1 MSGTQAKAS
10 PSDIRISNIT
20 AAFEQLFPATQMSR
34 ANIGKLI
41 GLSRFTTS
49 EVTGEMVDNRI
60 LRELGPDNR
69 EGVANVRKYSPST
82 LISGESFPSTCR
94 IRNSPKERWR
104 IFPAESWTA
113 PNFLQTTVAASMM

>member
-1 MSGTQAKAS
+1 MKKDE
-10 PSDIRISNIT
+10 P
-20 AAFEQLFPATQMSR
+20 
-34 ANIGKLI
+34 NIGKLI

-49 EVTGEMVDNRI
+49 EVTGEMVDNRFCANSDQTI
-60 LRELGPDNR
+60 AR
-69 EGVANVRKYSPST
+69 GVANVRKYSPST

-104 IFPAESWTA
+104 IFLAESWTA

>member
-69 EGVANVRKYSPST
+69 EGRGKRSQVLAIDT
-82 LISGESFPSTCR
+82 DF
-94 IRNSPKERWR
+94 WR
-104 IFPAESWTA
+104 IVSVRPVESDARQRSAGGSFRQNRGPHRASRRPW
-113 PNFLQTTVAASMM
+113 LQRR

>member
-60 LRELGPDNR
+60 LRELGPDKSR
-69 EGVANVRKYSPST
+69 RAR
-82 LISGESFPSTCR
+82 
-94 IRNSPKERWR
+94 
-104 IFPAESWTA
+104 
-113 PNFLQTTVAASMM
+113 

>member
-69 EGVANVRKYSPST
+69 EGRGKRSQVLAIDT
-82 LISGESFPSTCR
+82 DFWR
-94 IRNSPKERWR
+94 IVSVDLSNPKERWR

-113 PNFLQTTVAASMM
+113 PSFPSTMAAASMT

>member
-1 MSGTQAKAS
+1 
-10 PSDIRISNIT
+10 
-20 AAFEQLFPATQMSR
+20 MSR

-69 EGVANVRKYSPST
+69 EGAVNVHKCSPST
-82 LISGESFPSTCR
+82 PISGESSPSTCR
-94 IRNSPKERWR
+94 IRCSSKERWR

-113 PNFLQTTVAASMM
+113 PSFPSTMAAASMT